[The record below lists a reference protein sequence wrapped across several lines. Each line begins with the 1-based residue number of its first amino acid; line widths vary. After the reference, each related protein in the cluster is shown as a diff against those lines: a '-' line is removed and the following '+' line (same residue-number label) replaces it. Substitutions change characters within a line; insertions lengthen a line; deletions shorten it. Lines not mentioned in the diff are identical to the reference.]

1 MIDCAAGRGT
11 LPDWERSMSQFQHD
25 ARTPLNVVL
34 GFAQL
39 LESEPLSPDQRESV
53 DAIRDAGQQL
63 LALLEALAPSA
74 GMELADMETADLE
87 LAGADWPGAGSSVAR
102 EADAPGAG
110 GGMVRT
116 AGLEPARH
124 EASEF

>member
-63 LALLEALAPSA
+63 LALLEGLAPSA

-87 LAGADWPGAGSSVAR
+87 LAGADRPGAGSSAAR
-102 EADAPGAG
+102 EADAPGDG

>member
-39 LESEPLSPDQRESV
+39 LEFEPLSPDQRESV

-63 LALLEALAPSA
+63 LALLEGLAPSA
-74 GMELADMETADLE
+74 GMELADMVSACMEP
-87 LAGADWPGAGSSVAR
+87 AGADWPGVGSKGAR
-102 EADAPGAG
+102 EGEAPGAG